1 MDFLFAQNFAAEA
14 GEHVC
19 AAVSHPV
26 MWDFLTMH
34 AKTSCVKYPH
44 YNPFHV
50 EFFPHSNRMP
60 KPKSKLELKPHPN
73 SARGQKLQLERTE
86 RCLVE
91 VRRTC
96 HSPQTYR
103 VILNV

>member
-1 MDFLFAQNFAAEA
+1 MLLYLKLEVGGMLSTQY
-14 GEHVC
+14 

-34 AKTSCVKYPH
+34 AKTSCAKYPH

-60 KPKSKLELKPHPN
+60 KPKSKLELKPTPKFC
-73 SARGQKLQLERTE
+73 ARAKAAA
-86 RCLVE
+86 
-91 VRRTC
+91 
-96 HSPQTYR
+96 
-103 VILNV
+103 